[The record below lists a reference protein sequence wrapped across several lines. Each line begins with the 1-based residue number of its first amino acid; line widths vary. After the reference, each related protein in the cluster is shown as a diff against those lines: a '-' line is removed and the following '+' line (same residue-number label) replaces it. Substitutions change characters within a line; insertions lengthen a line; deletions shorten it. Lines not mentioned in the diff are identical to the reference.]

1 MVIVQREARHEPQP
15 SDGHFE
21 IPSSA
26 TGGTGI
32 MNNRHNDEQ
41 GNLIVA
47 LYWVVG
53 VSLSAVITIGGIAF
67 IAVYLREL
75 T

>member
-1 MVIVQREARHEPQP
+1 
-15 SDGHFE
+15 
-21 IPSSA
+21 
-26 TGGTGI
+26 

-53 VSLSAVITIGGIAF
+53 VSLSATLGIGGIALL
-67 IAVYLREL
+67 ARYLRGL
-75 T
+75 M